1 MPRRPIDEHLARVPL
16 FSHLSKQQLRDLSSL
31 ATPLDVKAG
40 HTLMRQGEP
49 GRELV
54 VIIEGNADV
63 QRDGKTVSSL
73 GPGDFVGEIALLL
86 DRPRAASVVSATDMS
101 IEVIEQ
107 HAFRDFLTDN
117 GELYEPM
124 LKAALSRLAALDE
137 GGH

>member
-1 MPRRPIDEHLARVPL
+1 MPSTPGGPMPRRPSDERLARVPL
-16 FSHLSKQQLRDLSSL
+16 FSHLSKQHLRELSGL

-54 VIIEGNADV
+54 VIIDGKADI

-86 DRPRAASVVSATDMS
+86 ARPRGASVATATDMS

-107 HAFRDFLTDN
+107 HAFRNFLSDN
-117 GELYEPM
+117 GDLYEPM
-124 LKAALSRLAALDE
+124 LKAA
-137 GGH
+137 